1 MKAFIVDGVRTPIGK
16 FRGGLSTLRADD
28 LAALTIRD
36 LLKRHPNLD
45 LSSVGNVI
53 FGCANQAGE
62 DNRNVARMAGLL
74 SGLPFTVPAE
84 TINLLCA
91 SGMAAVANGSRILHM
106 GDADLLIAGGVE
118 QMTRA
123 PWVISKSSQPFGSDL
138 EMQDSSFGWRFI
150 NPNLKALYGAEKM
163 GQTAENLVDLFGISR
178 EDQDRFA
185 CWSQEKSLRN
195 EALRHQECI
204 EVEIPQRKKDS
215 LFLKTDEFAKPGTS
229 MKVLEGLRPAFRTE
243 GGTVT
248 AGNSSG
254 LNDGSAALLM
264 ASEKGLEDH
273 GLKPLA
279 RVVSSATVGVEP
291 RIMGIAPVK
300 AAEKALHKA
309 GLTMEDMDLIEL
321 NEAFAA
327 QVLACT
333 RSWGLSDQDDR
344 LNPLGGAI
352 ALGHPLGMT
361 GARLVL
367 TAAKQLNRTGKRF
380 ALATLCVGVGQGY
393 AMVLENSSFSN

>member
-1 MKAFIVDGVRTPIGK
+1 
-16 FRGGLSTLRADD
+16 
-28 LAALTIRD
+28 
-36 LLKRHPNLD
+36 
-45 LSSVGNVI
+45 
-53 FGCANQAGE
+53 
-62 DNRNVARMAGLL
+62 
-74 SGLPFTVPAE
+74 
-84 TINLLCA
+84 
-91 SGMAAVANGSRILHM
+91 
-106 GDADLLIAGGVE
+106 
-118 QMTRA
+118 
-123 PWVISKSSQPFGSDL
+123 
-138 EMQDSSFGWRFI
+138 
-150 NPNLKALYGAEKM
+150 M